1 MKLSFYEIS
10 ICFSAADLQVN
21 LAALFGFRKQS
32 RPSWKEERKLNVETF
47 GTSDPRRGFRGRGG
61 FRGNRGYNNYNGYR
75 GRGRGGGGGGG
86 YRGGYS
92 GKTGVST
99 QRF

>member
-1 MKLSFYEIS
+1 MCIIKLVIISLYVRTYIILISF
-10 ICFSAADLQVN
+10 LH
-21 LAALFGFRKQS
+21 RKQS

-75 GRGRGGGGGGG
+75 GRGRGGGGGNSG
-86 YRGGYS
+86 YRG
-92 GKTGVST
+92 
-99 QRF
+99 